1 LALFAPKAKA
11 AAAPAQA
18 HSLALPAPQPQ
29 DFTPLA
35 AGQQPVLTV
44 QFYNAANQPLGG
56 PLTRAGGQTALA
68 WYQLQLA
75 DVPVP
80 CGAAWADVYVEQ
92 PAVWYQTWTG
102 RPRLMADGQSL

>member
-1 LALFAPKAKA
+1 
-11 AAAPAQA
+11 
-18 HSLALPAPQPQ
+18 
-29 DFTPLA
+29 
-35 AGQQPVLTV
+35 VLTV
-44 QFYNAANQPLGG
+44 QFYNAANQPLGA

-92 PAVWYQTWTG
+92 TATDYQTWFDDFEITLLG
-102 RPRLMADGQSL
+102 APVATIVQEGHRDAQSTTRAGDGA